1 MSDDENSD
9 GDNPG
14 VVMRPPLLYGLML
27 VLGIGFSFFEPLA
40 VFGPG
45 WRMAYLGLGALLLV
59 VGVALAI
66 ACFRRFATAGTNVP
80 TTMPTKALV
89 TAGPYRFS
97 RNPIYLALT
106 AIYFGAGLLL
116 NNGWIFLL
124 AIPLL
129 VTMRYGVI
137 AREEQYLGKKFGE
150 AYRDYCNSVRR
161 WL

>member
-1 MSDDENSD
+1 MSDKENNG

-14 VVMRPPLLYGLML
+14 VVMRPPLLYGSML
-27 VLGIGFSFFEPLA
+27 VLGIGFDFLEPLA
-40 VFGPG
+40 IFGPE
-45 WRMAYLGLGALLLV
+45 WRMARLGLGALLLV
-59 VGVALAI
+59 VGAGIAI

-80 TTMPTKALV
+80 TNLPTKALV

-106 AIYFGAGLLL
+106 AIYLGLGLLL

-137 AREEQYLGKKFGE
+137 AREERYLGEKFGE
-150 AYRDYCNSVRR
+150 AYRDYCGSVRR